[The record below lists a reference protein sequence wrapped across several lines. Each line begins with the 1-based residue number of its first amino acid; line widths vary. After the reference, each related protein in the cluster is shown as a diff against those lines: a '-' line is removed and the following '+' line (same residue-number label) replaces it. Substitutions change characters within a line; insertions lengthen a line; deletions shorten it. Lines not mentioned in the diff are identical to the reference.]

1 MSGPYENTGVPV
13 SQSKGDIEKLLKNRG
28 ARGMQLESSWG
39 DDGATET
46 CRVRFAW
53 PLTGDVMQTVRLE
66 VQPLPP
72 VRPKRA
78 NAKGI
83 TAEQRERQAWRGLFW
98 YLKSMMEAA
107 EFGLLKFEDVFMSFF
122 ESADGRTIG
131 EVVLPQLE
139 AGRLALP
146 RGDS

>member
-1 MSGPYENTGVPV
+1 MSGPYESTSVPV
-13 SQSKGDIEKLLKNRG
+13 TQSKGDIEKLLRSRG
-28 ARGMQLESSWG
+28 ARGLQLEVEWG
-39 DDGATET
+39 EGGATDL

-53 PLTGDVMQTVRLE
+53 ALADGVMQTVRLE
-66 VQPLPP
+66 VRPLPP
-72 VRPKRA
+72 YKPERA

-83 TAEQRERQAWRGLFW
+83 TGEQRERQAWRGLFW

-122 ESADGRTIG
+122 EASDGRTIG
-131 EVVLPQLE
+131 EVILPQLE

-146 RGDS
+146 KGES

>member
-1 MSGPYENTGVPV
+1 MSGPYENTGVSV
-13 SQSKGDIEKLLKNRG
+13 SQSKGDIEKLLRNRG
-28 ARGMQLESSWG
+28 ARGMQLESAWG
-39 DDGATET
+39 EGGETEV

-53 PLTGDVMQTVRLE
+53 PLTDDIMQTVRLE
-66 VQPLPP
+66 VHPLPP
-72 VRPKRA
+72 YKPERA

-83 TAEQRERQAWRGLFW
+83 TADQRERQAWRGLYW

-131 EVVLPQLE
+131 EVVIPQLE
-139 AGRLALP
+139 AGRLLLP
-146 RGDS
+146 KGGS